1 MLSSI
6 SSISNENRKSAPKHE
21 RDKEEI
27 RNYKMREPLWVNVW
41 SRMYSDGFYL
51 TKTEKL
57 SQKIWANKLRKI
69 WGFTANLELNLNRVI
84 NHVGANDLRYSQ
96 DPQAIPKSIIDIDKN
111 ATNNKKDINIE
122 YNSTSWQFN
131 CEGRQ
136 VNKFLEKPY
145 EKNKFTFETL
155 QLW

>member
-57 SQKIWANKLRKI
+57 SEKIWANQLQEIR
-69 WGFTANLELNLNRVI
+69 GFSANLELNLNRVI
-84 NHVGANDLRYSQ
+84 IHVGTNDFRYSQ

-111 ATNNKKDINIE
+111 AKNNKNDILMLSIISRLD
-122 YNSTSWQFN
+122 NSIAK
-131 CEGRQ
+131 GRQ
-136 VNKFLEKPY
+136 VNEFLEKPY

-155 QLW
+155 